1 LSHNGQE
8 KEFELTTAEALIA
21 FTLAAG
27 LVTVTPGLDTA
38 LVLRTATVEGGRR
51 AFLAG
56 VGICAGCLAW
66 GLIAAFGLGALLA
79 ASEVAY
85 AALRWAGAAYLL
97 YLGGRMV
104 LNARSGLDGMEPGK
118 GIKSDTSPRGWLI
131 RGFVTNIL
139 NPKVGVFYVTF
150 LPQFVPA
157 GADVLSF
164 TVLLA
169 AIHALE
175 GILWF
180 AALIAATRP
189 LAVMLRRPGI
199 VRALERITGGV
210 LIAFGL
216 KLVLDARRS

>member
-1 LSHNGQE
+1 M
-8 KEFELTTAEALIA
+8 TTAEALVA

-56 VGICAGCLAW
+56 VGICVGCLTW
-66 GLIAAFGLGALLA
+66 GLIAALGLGALLA

-85 AALRWAGAAYLL
+85 AVLRWAGAAYLL

-104 LNARSGLDGMEPGK
+104 LNARAGLEGMASGQ
-118 GIKSDTSPRGWLI
+118 GIKSDTSPSGWLV

-150 LPQFVPA
+150 LPQFVPV
-157 GADVLSF
+157 GANVLSF
-164 TVLLA
+164 SVLLA

-189 LAVMLRRPGI
+189 LAAMLRRPGI
-199 VRALERITGGV
+199 VRALDRITGGV

-216 KLVLDARRS
+216 KLVLDSRRS

>member
-1 LSHNGQE
+1 
-8 KEFELTTAEALIA
+8 LTTTEALIA

-27 LVTVTPGLDTA
+27 LLTVTPGLYTA
-38 LVLRTATVEGGRR
+38 LVLRTATVEGARH

-56 VGICAGCLAW
+56 VGICAGCLVW
-66 GLIAAFGLGALLA
+66 GLIAAFGLGALLT

-97 YLGGRMV
+97 YLGSRMII
-104 LNARSGLDGMEPGK
+104 NARSGLDERGLGK
-118 GIKSDTSPRGWLI
+118 GIKSATSSTKWLV

-139 NPKVGVFYVTF
+139 NPKVGAFYVAF
-150 LPQFVPA
+150 LPQFVPT

-169 AIHALE
+169 AIHAFE

-180 AALIAATRP
+180 AALIMATRP
-189 LAVMLRRPGI
+189 LAAMLRRPSV
-199 VRALERITGGV
+199 VRALDRITGGV

-216 KLVLDARRS
+216 KLVLDAERP